1 MEDLKKIF
9 MLDKIK
15 AMTLTQKLAVV
26 IAAITFCITFL
37 FATSAN
43 IIATTLSTVAFWL
56 AALWVERSGVDVEE

>member
-43 IIATTLSTVAFWL
+43 IIATTLSTAAFWL
-56 AALWVERSGVDVEE
+56 SCRWVQYLGIDIEE